1 MPARRNEVALKKGLK
16 GYEVKKGDT
25 PFTIAGR
32 HNMSLNRFLRINKLT
47 AGSKIYPG
55 QQLYVE

>member
-1 MPARRNEVALKKGLK
+1 VRNNKATLKNGLK
-16 GYEVKKGDT
+16 AYEVKTGDT
-25 PFTIAGR
+25 PFTIAKQN
-32 HNMSLNRFLRINKLT
+32 NMSLDRLLKINKLI